1 MYSMV
6 KTAVIRGLGS
16 VCIHVEADVSNGMPV
31 FEMVGFLSSE
41 VREAREKARPV
52 LSARTEEIPL
62 WNIWVYY
69 TKDLQLKEAQQKSQ
83 TFGAQTGSMFSS
95 VKGYRRTV
103 GGSDKNEEED

>member
-1 MYSMV
+1 MEIPDMGG
-6 KTAVIRGLGS
+6 KHTAVPDMA
-16 VCIHVEADVSNGMPV
+16 EAAPAA
-31 FEMVGFLSSE
+31 
-41 VREAREKARPV
+41 REAREKARPV